1 MSLVET
7 LAIALALSVDAAVFS
22 FSYGLTQRTRR
33 LSAALEVALVTG
45 CFQALMPFLGY
56 LGGMRVKAWVGDWD
70 HWIVMAVFG
79 WLGVSIIRNA
89 FCNDGGEH
97 CRRLGARGLFLAGI
111 ATSIDALAV
120 GVCLALG
127 SLGSLGNGS
136 LSPGAL
142 AAVFGAIGGTT
153 FLCAMAAFASS
164 RILHRFPT
172 RWIETAA
179 GLVLIFLGIQT
190 LYTHLNAPH

>member
-1 MSLVET
+1 MSIVET
-7 LAIALALSVDAAVFS
+7 LAIALALSVDASVFS

-79 WLGVSIIRNA
+79 WLGISIIRNA
-89 FCNDGGEH
+89 FCNDGGERY
-97 CRRLGARGLFLAGI
+97 CGRLGIRGLFLVGI

-127 SLGSLGNGS
+127 SLGSGA
-136 LSPGAL
+136 LSPGTL
-142 AAVFGAIGGTT
+142 TAVFTAIGGTT

-172 RWIETAA
+172 RWLETAA
-179 GLVLIFLGIQT
+179 GLALIFLGVQT

>member
-1 MSLVET
+1 MSLFET
-7 LAIALALSVDAAVFS
+7 LAIALVLSVDAAVFA

-33 LSAALEVALVTG
+33 LSAALELALVTG

-56 LGGMRVKAWVGDWD
+56 LGGVRVKAWVDDWD

-79 WLGVSIIRNA
+79 WLGISIIRNA
-89 FCNDGGEH
+89 FCNDGSGRF
-97 CRRLGARGLFLAGI
+97 CCRLGVRGLFLVGI

-120 GVCLALG
+120 GVCLAFG
-127 SLGSLGNGS
+127 SLGSGS

-164 RILHRFPT
+164 HVLRRFPA
-172 RWIETAA
+172 RWLETAA
-179 GLVLIFLGIQT
+179 GLALIFLGIQT
-190 LYTHLNAPH
+190 LYAHLSAPN

>member
-1 MSLVET
+1 MSIVET
-7 LAIALALSVDAAVFS
+7 LAIALVLSVDAAVFS

-70 HWIVMAVFG
+70 HWIVMGVFG
-79 WLGVSIIRNA
+79 WLGISIIRNA
-89 FCNDGGEH
+89 FCNDGGERF
-97 CRRLGARGLFLAGI
+97 CCRLGVRGLFLVGI

-127 SLGSLGNGS
+127 SLGSGA

-142 AAVFGAIGGTT
+142 TAVFTAIGGTT

-179 GLVLIFLGIQT
+179 GLALIFLGVQT